1 MKLPAEIIIPTSKL
15 TRYLLVPRLKGD
27 KSKFLAQAGFTLEES
42 PALDSAL
49 RKLVR
54 DYEAVFD
61 RADEYGTYHRVTGNL
76 EGLNGLHLAVVTI
89 WIERTVNNSF
99 QFVTLFPSKEK
110 S

>member
-1 MKLPAEIIIPTSKL
+1 MSYVLYGSAICWVGS
-15 TRYLLVPRLKGD
+15 RYCNLRFNSGSSP
-27 KSKFLAQAGFTLEES
+27 QAGFTLEES

-61 RADEYGTYHRVTGNL
+61 RADEYGTYYRVTGNL
-76 EGLNGLHLAVVTI
+76 EGLNGLRLAVVTI

-99 QFVTLFPSKEK
+99 QFVTLFPSKDK